1 MTIYED
7 VYNNSVVLEIPL
19 AVKQSDLNISKVT
32 GRIPFTSQKR
42 KQSEPDEDVD
52 FMNKLKEKL
61 NSKKHD
67 NQLYGDMLATK
78 LRRLSS
84 SNKLRAKHE
93 IANIM
98 FKYML

>member
-1 MTIYED
+1 
-7 VYNNSVVLEIPL
+7 
-19 AVKQSDLNISKVT
+19 
-32 GRIPFTSQKR
+32 
-42 KQSEPDEDVD
+42 
-52 FMNKLKEKL
+52 MNKLKEKL

-67 NQLYGDMLATK
+67 NQLYSDMLATK

-98 FKYML
+98 IKYMLQNEEDQQANAKLL

>member
-1 MTIYED
+1 
-7 VYNNSVVLEIPL
+7 
-19 AVKQSDLNISKVT
+19 
-32 GRIPFTSQKR
+32 
-42 KQSEPDEDVD
+42 
-52 FMNKLKEKL
+52 MNKLKEKL

-67 NQLYGDMLATK
+67 NQLYSDTK

-98 FKYML
+98 IKYMLQNEEDQQANAKLL